1 MCRKNF
7 QSPHFNIK
15 YYYKIAL
22 QPMVDHLLF
31 DTEVISMYNCL
42 IENSTLPIDF
52 EVKNNLLE
60 NMLKFYLCVRSFYF
74 ARDVVGNHL
83 YASRKVKTKAL
94 RKDIKKQQIN
104 QALIINKSLSS
115 NNLQECMGSFKK

>member
-1 MCRKNF
+1 MCAEKTFRAHT
-7 QSPHFNIK
+7 STPNIVR
-15 YYYKIAL
+15 KIAL

-42 IENSTLPIDF
+42 IENATLPLDF

-60 NMLKFYLCVRSFYF
+60 NMLKLYLRVRSFSF
-74 ARDVVGNHL
+74 ARDVAGNHL

-94 RKDIKKQQIN
+94 PKDIKKATDKPGIN
-104 QALIINKSLSS
+104 N
-115 NNLQECMGSFKK
+115 